1 MTYGSCQRMCES
13 KVQAWVKPSV
23 SARLVSSTTR
33 QAGGAVCR
41 VTPKSMLAR
50 FLLLLVPP
58 LAELCAAP
66 VRVQLHQED
75 AVELDGIVGREP
87 QEARSPVRH
96 SPALRRGEDLVGTAD
111 ASLRPRHVGPVLE
124 DPVTPPGRFVEG
136 GLAVGRVCGEQV
148 RRRYGVPVLPGSLVS
163 AEPAIQRRGRV
174 HLNPSRSPR
183 PRSLRR
189 GLCRLRRG
197 RSAAAAGSSHLHFS
211 VSASC
216 PPCRRAARRG

>member
-33 QAGGAVCR
+33 QAGGSVCR
-41 VTPKSMLAR
+41 VTPKSILAR

-58 LAELCAAP
+58 LAVLCAAP

-75 AVELDGIVGREP
+75 AVELDGVVGREP
-87 QEARSPVRH
+87 KEARSPMHH
-96 SPALRRGEDLVGTAD
+96 SPVLRRGEDLVGKAD
-111 ASLRPRHVGPVLE
+111 ALLRPRHVGPVLE

-136 GLAVGRVCGEQV
+136 GLVVGRVCGEQV
-148 RRRYGVPVLPGSLVS
+148 RRRYGVPFLPGSLVS
-163 AEPAIQRRGRV
+163 AEPAIQRRRV

-183 PRSLRR
+183 PPWPRR
-189 GLCRLRRG
+189 GLCRPHRG
-197 RSAAAAGSSHLHFS
+197 RSAAAAGSCRSRLF

-216 PPCRRAARRG
+216 PPCRRAARR